1 MNPNATCQ
9 GGARASGSGSPRFFN
24 TGRGDV
30 SVAITLEKPYK
41 ACAADA
47 VNHRPGAPS
56 ARRLPGQLVTL
67 L

>member
-1 MNPNATCQ
+1 MNPNATGQ
-9 GGARASGSGSPRFFN
+9 GGARASDSGSPRFLN

-30 SVAITLEKPYK
+30 SVAVTLEKPYK

-47 VNHRPGAPS
+47 VNYRPGTPS
-56 ARRLPGQLVTL
+56 ARRFLGQFVTL